1 MTRRFWWGGIL
12 FAVAFAVP
20 FFGSPLYTYLATDVA
35 IWALFAISLNLLVG
49 YTGLVSFGHAAYFGI
64 GAYTCGLL
72 MKEVGVAFPLA
83 FLAAGVV
90 AAFFAAVYG
99 YFCVKLTKVYF
110 AMLTLAFSWISWAVC
125 FRWNEVTGGDQGLSG
140 VSSPDLDW
148 MQALP
153 LIGSR
158 PPSEYFHFVAVVL
171 VALGI
176 WIARRIVESPFGL
189 ILTTIRDNPE
199 RAQSIGIDVRRYQHV
214 VFVIAGTL
222 AGFAGALFGILNRGV
237 FPDFM
242 NWTKGAEV
250 LIMTL
255 LGGMGTFYGPVAGA
269 FLILW
274 LNQEITAITEYW
286 SLVLGIVLGG
296 LILALPAG
304 VLGTAI
310 DLSHAWRRRRAGDG
324 ARDAAAA
331 DGPAAPKKAAE

>member
-1 MTRRFWWGGIL
+1 MTAKIPWGGVL
-12 FAVAFAVP
+12 FAVAFVVP
-20 FFGSPLYTYLATDVA
+20 FFGSPLYTYLATDVV

-72 MKEVGVAFPLA
+72 MKGSGVAFPLA

-90 AAFFAAVYG
+90 AAFFAALYG

-110 AMLTLAFSWISWAVC
+110 AMLTLAFSWISWAIC

-140 VSSPDLDW
+140 VPSPNLDW

-153 LIGSR
+153 VIGSR
-158 PPSEYFHFVAVVL
+158 SSSEHFHFLTVIL
-171 VALGI
+171 VAAGI
-176 WIARRIVESPFGL
+176 WLARRIVMSPFGL

-199 RAQSIGIDVRRYQHV
+199 RAESIGVDVRRYQLV
-214 VFVIAGTL
+214 VFVIAGGL

-237 FPDFM
+237 YPDFM
-242 NWTKGAEV
+242 YWTKGAEV

-255 LGGMGTFYGPVAGA
+255 LGGMGTFYGPVAGV
-269 FLILW
+269 FVILW

-286 SLVLGIVLGG
+286 SLVLGIILGG

-304 VLGTAI
+304 VLGSLI
-310 DLSHAWRRRRAGDG
+310 DIWHAFRRRREKPSPPKE
-324 ARDAAAA
+324 
-331 DGPAAPKKAAE
+331 PAE